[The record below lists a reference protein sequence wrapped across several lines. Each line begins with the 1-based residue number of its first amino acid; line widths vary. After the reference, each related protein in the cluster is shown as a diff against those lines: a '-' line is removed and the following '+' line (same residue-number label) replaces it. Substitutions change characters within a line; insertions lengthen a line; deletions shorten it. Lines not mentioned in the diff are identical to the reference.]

1 MYTQDLSDLE
11 KAYLE
16 FEIEL
21 GHTNLTPQE
30 KYEFRKLHRN
40 HCEKK
45 IKALNKKTYYTLKKQ
60 ANNSNLWNF
69 LLLGS

>member
-1 MYTQDLSDLE
+1 MYTQDLTDLE

-30 KYEFRKLHRN
+30 RYEFRKLHRN
-40 HCEKK
+40 HCV
-45 IKALNKKTYYTLKKQ
+45 KTRKRK
-60 ANNSNLWNF
+60 
-69 LLLGS
+69 